1 MANVIYSIVGNAA
14 FSAHKTIKEQ
24 AKQTANDIPGVSIKD
39 FATTLM
45 FSICKK
51 FDFGWFVA
59 SYWVGDGAMCIF
71 NKEKGTF
78 KLLGIPDEGEFSGQ
92 TRFLTMPEI
101 FNGGK
106 AIMDRLRF
114 SIEEDFTALFLM
126 TDGIS
131 DPMFETENNLNS
143 FNKWAEFWDK
153 LKTGF
158 PDDEISGVDLKDDN
172 EESKDQLLKWMDFW
186 SPGNHDDRTLV
197 ILY

>member
-1 MANVIYSIVGNAA
+1 
-14 FSAHKTIKEQ
+14 
-24 AKQTANDIPGVSIKD
+24 
-39 FATTLM
+39 
-45 FSICKK
+45 
-51 FDFGWFVA
+51 
-59 SYWVGDGAMCIF
+59 
-71 NKEKGTF
+71 
-78 KLLGIPDEGEFSGQ
+78 
-92 TRFLTMPEI
+92 
-101 FNGGK
+101 
-106 AIMDRLRF
+106 
-114 SIEEDFTALFLM
+114 M